1 MATQP
6 TVILAS
12 GGIRSLVATAVL
24 AAAAERQKLV
34 MLHIKDGRANAPVR
48 LEHLRKQA
56 EHYRVATT
64 IELELPHL
72 ETEGFTHEKSDD
84 LGSPL
89 ARPQMML
96 VALAQAIE
104 AGASRLVWPVQVHG
118 DYDIIAC
125 ITEQLVL
132 LQHLAQL
139 ECPKL
144 PAIETP
150 LLELTDA
157 QMIELGGQ
165 LDVPW
170 QLAWTCTLRNDQP
183 CRICEPCRR
192 RHAAFEAAGMT
203 DPLARPLAAR

>member
-6 TVILAS
+6 TVVLAS
-12 GGIRSLVATAVL
+12 GGIRSLVAMAVL
-24 AAAAERQKLV
+24 AAAAERHRLV
-34 MLHIKDGRANAPVR
+34 MIHIKDGRANAPVR
-48 LEHLRKQA
+48 LDHLRKQA
-56 EHYRVATT
+56 EHYRVAST

-72 ETEGFTHEKSDD
+72 QTEGFTHEKSEE

-89 ARPQMML
+89 MRPQMML

-104 AGASRLVWPVQVHG
+104 VGAGRLIWPVQVHG
-118 DYDIIAC
+118 DYDTIARL
-125 ITEQLVL
+125 TEQLVL

-139 ECPKL
+139 ECPNL
-144 PAIETP
+144 PTIETP

-157 QMIELGGQ
+157 QMIELGAQ
-165 LDVPW
+165 LDAPW
-170 QLAWTCTLRNDQP
+170 QLAWTCMLRNDQP

-203 DPLARPLAAR
+203 DPLERPLAAR

>member
-24 AAAAERQKLV
+24 TAAAERHKLV
-34 MLHIKDGRANAPVR
+34 MIHIKDGRANAPVR

-56 EHYRVATT
+56 DHYRVAKT

-72 ETEGFTHEKSDD
+72 QTEGFTHEKDEP
-84 LGSPL
+84 GSPL
-89 ARPQMML
+89 TRPQMML

-104 AGASRLVWPVQVHG
+104 VGASRLIWPVQVHG
-118 DYDIIAC
+118 DYDTIAR

-139 ECPKL
+139 ECPSL
-144 PAIETP
+144 PTIETP

-170 QLAWTCTLRNDQP
+170 QLAWTCTIRNDQP
-183 CRICEPCRR
+183 CRICDACRR
-192 RHAAFEAAGMT
+192 RHAAFEAAGVT
-203 DPLARPLAAR
+203 DPLERPLAAR